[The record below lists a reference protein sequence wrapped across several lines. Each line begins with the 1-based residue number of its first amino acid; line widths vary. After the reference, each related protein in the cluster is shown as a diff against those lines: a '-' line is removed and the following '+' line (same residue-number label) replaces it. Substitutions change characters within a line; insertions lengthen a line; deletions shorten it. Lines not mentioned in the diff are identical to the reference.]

1 MPLMTSDSTVAAVIN
16 TSPDVVDLLRTSL
29 EPAGIVVVS
38 ALTFEIRDGRIDFE
52 RFLQQHDPT
61 VIVYDIAPP
70 YEPNWQLFQHLCR
83 MPAMR
88 SRQFVLTSGNP
99 KHVEAL
105 AGSHQRVYEIV
116 GKPLDLDQIVRAVKE
131 AGKARATR

>member
-1 MPLMTSDSTVAAVIN
+1 MADTTGLAVAAVVN
-16 TSPDVVDLLRTSL
+16 SSPDIVDMLRTAL

-38 ALTFEIRDGRIDFE
+38 ALTFDIRDGRIDFE

-70 YEPNWQLFQHLCR
+70 YQANWQLFQHLCR
-83 MPAMR
+83 MREMQ
-88 SRQFVLTSGNP
+88 SRQFVLTSTNP
-99 KHVEAL
+99 RHVEGL

-116 GKPLDLDQIVRAVKE
+116 GKPFDLDQIVRAVKE
-131 AGKARATR
+131 AAKARATR